1 MRATRATPMILLGAG
16 PRAGVH
22 LMVASRWIAAL
33 DGRTFVTPDDV
44 QRALHPV
51 VCHRLVLAP
60 EVELDGLG
68 PDEVIDRVSATV
80 EVPR

>member
-1 MRATRATPMILLGAG
+1 VLLGAG

-22 LMVASRWIAAL
+22 LLVASRWAAAL

-44 QRALHPV
+44 KRVLHTV
-51 VCHRLVLAP
+51 ICHRLVLAP
-60 EVELDGLG
+60 EVELDGMKAE
-68 PDEVIDRVSATV
+68 EVIDRIGTTV